1 MEPILLNDLLQIS
14 ASEIDN
20 YKIRFMQFNGEV
32 NPMDE
37 YLREPELINTQWLL
51 WRTKQ
56 RYFSVGQIVIS
67 LLRLSRD
74 KWLLTTI
81 KQITKELDVFN
92 GVNYEAIELDKY
104 RPLYGRVIISFQ
116 KSFQSQGRYL
126 SGIKEQLEINQIL
139 PSIFE
144 GDDFE
149 GYDRVKL
156 SFQQLEIIINRGKRD
171 WIAALKNQK
180 AVYLITD
187 LNNGKLY
194 VGSATAQNGM
204 LLSRWSNYIKTGH
217 GGNVELKL
225 LFEDKGFNHFKNHFQ
240 FSILENYNA
249 KVDDRLILE
258 RESWW
263 KDILQTRKFGY
274 NSN

>member
-274 NSN
+274 NLN

>member
-14 ASEIDN
+14 ASEIDS

-263 KDILQTRKFGY
+263 KDILQTRRFGY
-274 NSN
+274 NLN

>member
-217 GGNVELKL
+217 GGNVELIL

-274 NSN
+274 NLN

>member
-14 ASEIDN
+14 ASEIDS

-274 NSN
+274 NLN

>member
-92 GVNYEAIELDKY
+92 GVNYEAIEFDKY

-274 NSN
+274 NLN